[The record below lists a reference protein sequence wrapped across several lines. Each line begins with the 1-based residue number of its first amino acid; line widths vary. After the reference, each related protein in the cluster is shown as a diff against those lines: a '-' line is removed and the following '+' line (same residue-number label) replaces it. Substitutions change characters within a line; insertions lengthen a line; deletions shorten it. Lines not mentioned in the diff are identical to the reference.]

1 MATLLNRVWL
11 CELDLDDWESVSTLV
26 HPANYP
32 SPRLPEDAR
41 IATAV
46 SAALVRVA
54 IHEIAGPTFETP
66 AQSGSAHHEV
76 QSGYAH
82 REAKDTSLPLEQI
95 QHSISHAPGT
105 ITVAVGTGTLG
116 VDVEAAHDAE
126 SWGRARGKAAIK
138 ASGAALLGSERQLVL
153 DLPGGCQVGGNALW
167 VADVPDCGDYAVA
180 VASSITFAPIV
191 VHTSA
196 RQILE
201 RCRETF
207 DRATGVETH
216 ERAARARRSRLA

>member
-11 CELDLDDWESVSTLV
+11 CFLDLEDWETVASIV

-41 IATAV
+41 IASAV

-54 IHEIAGPTFETP
+54 IHEIAGPTFE
-66 AQSGSAHHEV
+66 ARAEV
-76 QSGYAH
+76 GYAH
-82 REAKDTSLPLEQI
+82 RHVKDTSLPLDQI

-105 ITVAVGTGTLG
+105 IAVAVGTGTLG
-116 VDVEAAHDAE
+116 IVAEPSNDPEAWRH
-126 SWGRARGKAAIK
+126 ARGKAAIK
-138 ASGAALLGSERQLVL
+138 ASGAALLGSELHLVL
-153 DLPGGCQVGGNALW
+153 DQPGKCQVGGNVLW
-167 VADVPDCGDYAVA
+167 VADVPDSGDHAVA
-180 VASSITFAPIV
+180 VASSVTSEPIV

-201 RCRETF
+201 RYRETF
-207 DRATGVETH
+207 DRATGAEST
-216 ERAARARRSRLA
+216 ERAARAHRSHLA